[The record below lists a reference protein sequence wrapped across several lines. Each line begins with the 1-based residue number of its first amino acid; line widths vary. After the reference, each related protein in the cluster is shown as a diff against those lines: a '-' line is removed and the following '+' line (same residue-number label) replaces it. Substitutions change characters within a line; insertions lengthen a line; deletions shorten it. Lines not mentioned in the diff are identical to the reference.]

1 MRYIEEK
8 VVVISHESEAGRSM
22 SRVKLSEHKILE
34 DKMREWEKTNTVKVY
49 AIGETADFQ
58 TINAKAEAI
67 KRGGQ
72 NGANTTKLTA
82 KLKNTEV

>member
-1 MRYIEEK
+1 MLADELPPKQNSIVFSRINTGLHDE
-8 VVVISHESEAGRSM
+8 IPDHTARFLRAGG
-22 SRVKLSEHKILE
+22 KIQ
-34 DKMREWEKTNTVKVY
+34 KF

-58 TINAKAEAI
+58 TINAKAEAV

-82 KLKNTEV
+82 KLKRDEQK

>member
-1 MRYIEEK
+1 MLADDLPPKHIAFSRINAEFHDELA
-8 VVVISHESEAGRSM
+8 HE
-22 SRVKLSEHKILE
+22 VKLFEASGGKI
-34 DKMREWEKTNTVKVY
+34 KQC

-72 NGANTTKLTA
+72 NGANTKKLDA
-82 KLKNTEV
+82 KLKRSNNEN

>member
-1 MRYIEEK
+1 
-8 VVVISHESEAGRSM
+8 M
-22 SRVKLSEHKILE
+22 SLIDELPKAHTVFSRINVSLHDQIARDVERFKREGGKI
-34 DKMREWEKTNTVKVY
+34 KQC

-58 TINAKAEAI
+58 TINAKAEAV

-82 KLKNTEV
+82 KLKREKC

>member
-1 MRYIEEK
+1 M
-8 VVVISHESEAGRSM
+8 VVF
-22 SRVKLSEHKILE
+22 SRVDVAAHKTLAE
-34 DKMREWEKTNTVKVY
+34 QMAEWEKKNAVKVY
-49 AIGETADFQ
+49 PIGATADFQ

-82 KLKNTEV
+82 KLKRDAND

>member
-1 MRYIEEK
+1 MI
-8 VVVISHESEAGRSM
+8 VF
-22 SRVKLSEHKILE
+22 SRVDVAAHKTLAE
-34 DKMREWEKTNTVKVY
+34 QMAEWEKKNAVKVY
-49 AIGETADFQ
+49 PIGATADFQ

-82 KLKNTEV
+82 KLKRDAND

>member
-1 MRYIEEK
+1 M
-8 VVVISHESEAGRSM
+8 VVF
-22 SRVKLSEHKILE
+22 SRVDVAAHKTLAE
-34 DKMREWEKTNTVKVY
+34 QMAEWEKKNAVKVY
-49 AIGETADFQ
+49 PIGATADFQ

-82 KLKNTEV
+82 KLKRDANERN

>member
-1 MRYIEEK
+1 MLADELPPKNIVFSRINTGLHDE
-8 VVVISHESEAGRSM
+8 IADHTARFLRAGG
-22 SRVKLSEHKILE
+22 KIQ
-34 DKMREWEKTNTVKVY
+34 KI

-58 TINAKAEAI
+58 TINAKAEAV

-82 KLKNTEV
+82 KLKRERC

>member
-1 MRYIEEK
+1 MLADELPNHHI
-8 VVVISHESEAGRSM
+8 VF
-22 SRVKLSEHKILE
+22 SRINVSLHDQLAQDVERFKANGGKI
-34 DKMREWEKTNTVKVY
+34 KQC

-82 KLKNTEV
+82 KLKRENNERS

>member
-1 MRYIEEK
+1 MRMIVFSRIDIPK
-8 VVVISHESEAGRSM
+8 HNSLDDDVARFLRAGG
-22 SRVKLSEHKILE
+22 KI
-34 DKMREWEKTNTVKVY
+34 KQC

-58 TINAKAEAI
+58 TINAKAEAV

-82 KLKNTEV
+82 KLKRERC

>member
-1 MRYIEEK
+1 MLADELPPKNIVFSRIN
-8 VVVISHESEAGRSM
+8 VILHD
-22 SRVKLSEHKILE
+22 KIAQDVE
-34 DKMREWEKTNTVKVY
+34 RFKSNGGKIKQC

-82 KLKNTEV
+82 KLKREKC

>member
-1 MRYIEEK
+1 M
-8 VVVISHESEAGRSM
+8 VVF
-22 SRVKLSEHKILE
+22 SRVDVAAHKTLE
-34 DKMREWEKTNTVKVY
+34 EQMQEWEQKNKVTVYPIGATN
-49 AIGETADFQ
+49 AFQ

-82 KLKNTEV
+82 KLKRDKQK

>member
-1 MRYIEEK
+1 MLSDELPTKHIVFSRIN
-8 VVVISHESEAGRSM
+8 ISLHEQIARDVERFKANGG
-22 SRVKLSEHKILE
+22 KI
-34 DKMREWEKTNTVKVY
+34 KQC

-58 TINAKAEAI
+58 TINAKAEAV

-82 KLKNTEV
+82 KLKREESK

>member
-1 MRYIEEK
+1 MLADELPPKHI
-8 VVVISHESEAGRSM
+8 VF
-22 SRVKLSEHKILE
+22 SRINTSLHDQIAKDVERFKANGGKI
-34 DKMREWEKTNTVKVY
+34 KQC

-82 KLKNTEV
+82 KLKRENNERA

>member
-1 MRYIEEK
+1 MLADEPPKAHI
-8 VVVISHESEAGRSM
+8 VF
-22 SRVKLSEHKILE
+22 SRINTELHKTLAE
-34 DKMREWEKTNTVKVY
+34 QMAEWEKKNAVKVY
-49 AIGETADFQ
+49 PIGATADFQ

-82 KLKNTEV
+82 KLKRENNERD

>member
-1 MRYIEEK
+1 M
-8 VVVISHESEAGRSM
+8 VVF
-22 SRVKLSEHKILE
+22 SRVDIAAHKTLAE
-34 DKMREWEKTNTVKVY
+34 QMAEWEKKNAVKVY
-49 AIGETADFQ
+49 PIGATADFQ

-82 KLKNTEV
+82 KLKRDANERD